1 PEPVELTGP
10 RLDSAIPVSSL
21 RSLTVELKV
30 NEQEQL
36 DIDSVRL
43 NWRVTAGSNPEGE
56 VVASGAE
63 MMTLPAHNAAGE
75 EIPLRATFDLNSK
88 IPGTRLMEPLALHI
102 WVTGADM
109 VGHAM
114 VSDIQFNS
122 PSKPFASWSIQQLNS
137 QMVMGDD
144 DLIYSH
150 KGEIELGD
158 EVLLTVRMLNE
169 GEIYGFA
176 NVTLTE
182 IHSDG
187 STRTLTTIPEL
198 IEAGPGEVGS
208 LQFGWT
214 PDRLGHVWVVV
225 SVDGEQTVTG
235 DSIHVVDPGDADG
248 VMGQLEERG
257 VTQQLLM
264 VLAVMAVL
272 LVAIALLAIRSKGA
286 VHGEGGD
293 LTGEVEEQMAADDRA
308 AQQATAEQWAQWQ
321 AHAQQQQAGY
331 GAYDP
336 TQQGWDGYD
345 QQQYWDQYRQQ

>member
-1 PEPVELTGP
+1 
-10 RLDSAIPVSSL
+10 
-21 RSLTVELKV
+21 
-30 NEQEQL
+30 
-36 DIDSVRL
+36 
-43 NWRVTAGSNPEGE
+43 
-56 VVASGAE
+56 
-63 MMTLPAHNAAGE
+63 
-75 EIPLRATFDLNSK
+75 
-88 IPGTRLMEPLALHI
+88 
-102 WVTGADM
+102 
-109 VGHAM
+109 M

-198 IEAGPGEVGS
+198 IEAAPGEVGS
-208 LQFGWT
+208 MQFGWA

-248 VMGQLEERG
+248 VLGQLEERG
-257 VTQQLLM
+257 LTQQFLM

-272 LVAIALLAIRSKGA
+272 LGTALVGGIIGGLLACHAMTMSLGIKSHPMGHAACAKWVLA
-286 VHGEGGD
+286 D
-293 LTGEVEEQMAADDRA
+293 TG
-308 AQQATAEQWAQWQ
+308 
-321 AHAQQQQAGY
+321 
-331 GAYDP
+331 
-336 TQQGWDGYD
+336 
-345 QQQYWDQYRQQ
+345 QYRRRDHGTLPAGG